1 MENNKDINKIIGK
14 NLLALRKDKKLTQ
27 VELAEMFNYSDKS
40 ISKWETG
47 ESLPSIE
54 VLYELSKFYGTS
66 LDSLTREDFQ
76 IEKPD
81 AKKVRDK
88 LLPAHLV
95 ITLLATSVVWLLATI
110 LFVSVKLTYSINY
123 GIIFLWALP
132 ISCVVLLIF
141 NAIWGKNYL
150 MFVILSLLNWSL
162 LTSIHLQVL
171 IEMPH
176 NIWPIY
182 LLGIPLQIAIIL
194 WAILLQ
200 KPRTKQREK
209 KPKKEKQPKT
219 KDKNLT
225 SSPQTNPQPTNTE
238 PNQNETTTNSNNP
251 TTY

>member
-40 ISKWETG
+40 ISKWEMG

-76 IEKPD
+76 IEKPET
-81 AKKVRDK
+81 KKARDK

-123 GIIFLWALP
+123 SIIFLWALP
-132 ISCVVLLIF
+132 ISCIVLLIF

>member
-76 IEKPD
+76 IEKPET
-81 AKKVRDK
+81 KKARDK

-123 GIIFLWALP
+123 SIIFLWALP
-132 ISCVVLLIF
+132 ISCIVLLIF

-171 IEMPH
+171 IGMPH

-225 SSPQTNPQPTNTE
+225 SSPQTNLQPTNIE
-238 PNQNETTTNSNNP
+238 LNPDETSTNSNNQ
-251 TTY
+251 TTN